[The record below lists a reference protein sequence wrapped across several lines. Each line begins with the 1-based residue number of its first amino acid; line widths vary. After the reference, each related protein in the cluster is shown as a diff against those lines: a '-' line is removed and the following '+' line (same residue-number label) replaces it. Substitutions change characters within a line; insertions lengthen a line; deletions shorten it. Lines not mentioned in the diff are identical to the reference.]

1 MISSWTVKSNSTS
14 TPLPEYGISDVVSPR
29 AVTYRLEFHQW
40 FDRGSRPSRVLP
52 TIWVHR
58 CTVSRVGC
66 HCSSGREGQ
75 LIEWFPSRCLV
86 PHAFMMRCPSLG
98 GTKPLRDVRRRG
110 CGRPDGVDVDRA
122 GRGCAAKFT

>member
-75 LIEWFPSRCLV
+75 LIEWLPSRCLV
-86 PHAFMMRCPSLG
+86 PGASRLHDALPFADRRETGAPRFARLAFLPADMASSL
-98 GTKPLRDVRRRG
+98 D
-110 CGRPDGVDVDRA
+110 
-122 GRGCAAKFT
+122 AAQYSR

>member
-1 MISSWTVKSNSTS
+1 MVSSCRVKSNSIS
-14 TPLPEYGISDVVSPR
+14 PAPPEDGISEVVSPR
-29 AVTYRLEFHQW
+29 AVTYSVEFHQW

-75 LIEWFPSRCLV
+75 LMEWFPSERRV
-86 PHAFMMRCPSLG
+86 PPSCVPLG
-98 GTKPLRDVRRRG
+98 RPARNN
-110 CGRPDGVDVDRA
+110 GRPDIDRLAAAATGLDGGVGWVPYR
-122 GRGCAAKFT
+122 